1 MEIQIHTGQWVASI
15 SQAMLTGMDGD
26 CFVLPS
32 CAHLHAYEIAKNQA
46 DNQKRFTVRI
56 NS

>member
-1 MEIQIHTGQWVASI
+1 VEIQIHTGQWVASI

-32 CAHLHAYEIAKNQA
+32 CAHLHAFEIAKNQEK
-46 DNQKRFTVRI
+46 NQKRFTVRI
-56 NS
+56 DL

>member
-32 CAHLHAYEIAKNQA
+32 CAHLHAYEIAKNQTTSE
-46 DNQKRFTVRI
+46 KTFKVRV

>member
-46 DNQKRFTVRI
+46 DNEKRFTVRI

>member
-32 CAHLHAYEIAKNQA
+32 CAHLHAYEIAKNETTSE
-46 DNQKRFTVRI
+46 KTFRVRV